1 MTQDRNGKEITI
13 GSIVTWTNG
22 EKSSTGRIS
31 RLTKTSC
38 NLRGVWGGR
47 VFAKGL
53 SIKEISESSAE
64 FFSAWEKS
72 DAYPC
77 M

>member
-53 SIKEISESSAE
+53 SIKGISESSAE

-72 DAYPC
+72 DAYQC